1 MTTTDPDELHQ
12 PETEP
17 ETEPQPEAEVADAKA
32 PAEPDVAQ
40 TEQPADAPTAP
51 HPQPPAPTPPPA
63 LHPGVAAPLPLPQPL
78 PQPLP
83 ATAWALPAE
92 LAPKP
97 RKERPWLRTLA
108 RWSSATAVL
117 LVAGAVTAAL
127 VTVPARTDLPGLR
140 TPADGRWTFPAL
152 SLPELPSGA
161 PAPAGNGHVHSVDL
175 RELLVPAPD
184 GASPDATLPG
194 RNGWYPTAS
203 FLKLYTTSASLL
215 GAFDDAGL
223 RHIAATGWSM
233 PDGTHTQIYLQQ
245 FRSNSTASNVDSAE
259 ADGVYLTSAADAQ
272 DATGVDLGSITATVR
287 SLDAGGGHGAVI
299 YAYLTVGDT
308 EALIEMTNPRQIPTV
323 DFRQVVELQN
333 QLLSA

>member
-1 MTTTDPDELHQ
+1 MTTTDPDEFHQ
-12 PETEP
+12 PEPEREP
-17 ETEPQPEAEVADAKA
+17 EPST
-32 PAEPDVAQ
+32 
-40 TEQPADAPTAP
+40 
-51 HPQPPAPTPPPA
+51 PQPPATAQPAATPQPQPVPAATPQPQPVPAATPQPQPVPAAPPA
-63 LHPGVAAPLPLPQPL
+63 PHPGVPPQPV
-78 PQPLP
+78 P
-83 ATAWALPAE
+83 ATVWALPAAY
-92 LAPKP
+92 APKP
-97 RKERPWLRTLA
+97 RKERTWLRTFA

-127 VTVPARTDLPGLR
+127 VTVPARTDIPGLR

-152 SLPELPSGA
+152 SLPELPTGA
-161 PAPAGNGHVHSVDL
+161 PAPADSEHVHSVDL

-184 GASPDATLPG
+184 GATPDATLPG

-203 FLKLYTTSASLL
+203 FLKMYSTSASLL

-223 RHIAATGWSM
+223 RHIAATGWTM

-245 FRSNSTASNVDSAE
+245 FRSGSTASDVDSVE
-259 ADGVYLTSAADAQ
+259 ADGVYLASASLAQ

-287 SLDAGGGHGAVI
+287 SLDAEDGHAAVI
-299 YAYLTVGDT
+299 YAYVTVGDT

-323 DFRQVVELQN
+323 DFRQVVELQD